1 MAERTPSNW
10 KSPIACARFLG
21 VAAVGVAVDLSL
33 KSWAQGTLSPVDDS
47 GDRPVRD
54 VIPGLIRL
62 EWTRNRG
69 AALGFFQGDR
79 LMFLVVS
86 VVAIGFLVHLFNSSR
101 RGQWGYQIVLG
112 MLLAGVLGNLY
123 DRVTLGYVRDMIHIL
138 PGWRWPEGIAAHL
151 PGWWSTPEVFPWI
164 FNIADSLLCVG
175 VGLMILHSLI
185 QPRAEKKDIEKTVAD
200 GSPG

>member
-1 MAERTPSNW
+1 MAVNAPSNW

-21 VAAVGVAVDLSL
+21 VAAAGVAADLAV
-33 KSWAQGTLSPVDDS
+33 KYWAQSALALPDGSPS
-47 GDRPVRD
+47 GKILQI
-54 VIPGLIRL
+54 IPGWLCL
-62 EWTRNRG
+62 EWTKNHG

-79 LMFLVVS
+79 GMFMVVS
-86 VVAIGFLVHLFNSSR
+86 FVAVGFLVHLFNTSR

-123 DRVTLGYVRDMIHIL
+123 DRVVLGYVRDMIHIF
-138 PGWRWPEGIAAHL
+138 PGVRWPDGIAAHL
-151 PGWWSTPEVFPWI
+151 PGWWSTPEIFPWI
-164 FNIADSLLCVG
+164 FNIADSLLCLG

-185 QPRAEKKDIEKTVAD
+185 QPRATKPTSENTVVD